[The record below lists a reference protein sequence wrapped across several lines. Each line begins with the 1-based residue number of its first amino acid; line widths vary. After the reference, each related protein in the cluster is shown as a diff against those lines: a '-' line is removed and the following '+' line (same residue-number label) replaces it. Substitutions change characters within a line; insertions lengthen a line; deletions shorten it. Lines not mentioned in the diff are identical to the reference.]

1 MPRIGVEHS
10 LTNVEEALKSMGYE
24 VVQIRSEEDAK
35 NCDCC
40 ILTGQDSNVMGIST
54 PVTEGSVIEASGLS
68 AEEICQQVQHRF
80 NQ

>member
-1 MPRIGVEHS
+1 MPRIGVEQS
-10 LTNVEEALKSMGYE
+10 LTNVEEALKSMGYD
-24 VVQIRSEEDAK
+24 VVQIRSEEDAQ

-40 ILTGQDSNVMGIST
+40 VVTGLDNNIMGISNT
-54 PVTEGSVIEASGLS
+54 VTEGSVIEASGLS

>member
-1 MPRIGVEHS
+1 MPRIGVEQS
-10 LTNVEEALKSMGYE
+10 LTNVEEALKSMGYD

-35 NCDCC
+35 SCDCC
-40 ILTGQDSNVMGIST
+40 IVTGQDNNIMGISNT
-54 PVTEGSVIEASGLS
+54 VTEGSVIEASGLS

>member
-1 MPRIGVEHS
+1 MPRIGVEQS
-10 LTNVEEALKSMGYE
+10 LTNVEEALKSMGYD
-24 VVQIRSEEDAK
+24 VVQIRSEEDAQ

-40 ILTGQDSNVMGIST
+40 IVTGQDNNIMGISNT
-54 PVTEGSVIEASGLS
+54 VTEGSVIEASGLS